1 MGKGYLGKFNIQKVK
16 EGLILIL
23 CIFIFC
29 NGGEPCNGIGMWKI
43 ESGSSLPFTAGL

>member
-23 CIFIFC
+23 CIPILC
-29 NGGEPCNGIGMWKI
+29 NGGTPCNGISIRKI